1 MAGQPISFSPVINQ
15 YRRGHFVPAH
25 AHSWPQLLYASSGI
39 LSVQT
44 ARGSWV
50 VPPQRAVWLPP
61 DCVHETRMLTDVSMS
76 SLYLQRS
83 KKWTQYDCEV
93 IEINPL
99 MRELI
104 LAALTIEGAREMSRR
119 EDLIV
124 RLISEELATAKRGA
138 WPIPLP
144 QDRRLLALCNRIL
157 EDPSLNATLEQLSSD
172 IGSSAK
178 TIARLFDRELGMNF
192 RKWREQVQ
200 VANAVAHLVQG
211 TPVKV
216 VASLLGYTP
225 SAFSVMMRRNSGTTP
240 QSIRARLTTD
250 GAPGTEV
257 VTLGRPAASRLSR
270 ADQGD

>member
-1 MAGQPISFSPVINQ
+1 MVSQSATFSPVIRS
-15 YRRGHFVPAH
+15 YSRGHFVAAH
-25 AHSWPQLLYASSGI
+25 AHPWPQLLYASSGI

-44 ARGSWV
+44 AKGSWI

-61 DCVHETRMLTDVSMS
+61 DCVHETRMLTDVSFN

-83 KKWTQYDCEV
+83 KQWSRYDCEV
-93 IEINPL
+93 VEINPL
-99 MRELI
+99 VRELI
-104 LAALTIEGAREMSRR
+104 LTALKIGSDRQMTKR

-124 RLISEELATAKRGA
+124 KLIVEELMIAKRGA

-144 QDRRLLALCNRIL
+144 QDRRLLSLCQKIL
-157 EDPSLNATLEQLSSD
+157 EQPSLDRTLDHLASE
-172 IGSSAK
+172 IGSSSK
-178 TIARLFDRELGMNF
+178 TIARLFDRELGMSF

-225 SAFSVMMRRNSGTTP
+225 SAFSVMMRRNAGTTP
-240 QSIRARLTTD
+240 QSLRHQLMTD
-250 GAPGTEV
+250 GF
-257 VTLGRPAASRLSR
+257 AASELGQ
-270 ADQGD
+270 AVH